1 MGKVYKIFVTVCAVV
16 FIVANH
22 VDNKVVG
29 NAVAICLII
38 ASLGYEILK
47 RKNVNKRENWHIIN
61 FL

>member
-1 MGKVYKIFVTVCAVV
+1 MGKAYTIFVAVCAVV

-22 VDNKVVG
+22 ADNKVVG

-47 RKNVNKRENWHIIN
+47 RKNVNKREN
-61 FL
+61 